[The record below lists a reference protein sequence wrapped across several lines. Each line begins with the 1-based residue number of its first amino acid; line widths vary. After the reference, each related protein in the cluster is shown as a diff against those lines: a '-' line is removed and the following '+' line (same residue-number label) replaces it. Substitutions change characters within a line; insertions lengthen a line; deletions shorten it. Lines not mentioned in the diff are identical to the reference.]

1 MKDGVKGA
9 QVIPRGITLLLTLL
23 LAFVATFF
31 TIAFAWKPILTEPLR
46 LLIPQRASSGDNVSN
61 TSADSRRPAMTI
73 NGGTIYLAWREGEGA
88 AAEIYFNK
96 KVSGSW
102 SGNINVSHDAS
113 DSAGP
118 AIAVTGNDVHL
129 VWQDAQALNIVYK
142 GSNNGGSTWGVGPQ
156 VIPDDGEDSFPPM
169 AITLSGLVPHV
180 VWVAEP
186 FNFEIFYSNRTGGSW
201 SASPTNLTV
210 STAGDADHP
219 SIGAGNYL
227 HATWDVD
234 SGTGHFIEYSKSTDG
249 GANWSSPV
257 DISGN
262 VTNNGDSTH
271 PDIAVQ
277 GNNLFVV
284 WSTLINET
292 ETSKTYTIRFNKSA
306 NGGVTWLTSS
316 APIAAPT
323 ISKGFINEFPVPR
336 VAISD
341 TNTIYV
347 VWHQGTGKADV
358 MSSVSTDGGQSWS
371 TTPDNVS
378 NSSQNAQLAR
388 VAIGTAHVVWEEE
401 VWDSELGVWQ
411 YDILHQYTTG
421 TEEGGGIYLPII
433 MKNSS

>member
-1 MKDGVKGA
+1 VKDGIKRA

-31 TIAFAWKPILTEPLR
+31 TIAFAWKPIPTDLLR
-46 LLIPQRASSGDNVSN
+46 RLIPQRASSGDNVSN

-73 NGGTIYLAWREGEGA
+73 NGGTMYLAWKEGEGT

-96 KVSGSW
+96 KVLGSW
-102 SGNINVSHDAS
+102 SDNVRVSNDAS
-113 DSAGP
+113 DCSGP
-118 AIAVTGNDVHL
+118 AIAVTGNDGHL

-142 GSNNGGSTWGVGPQ
+142 GSNNRGNTWEIGPE
-156 VIPDDGEDSFPPM
+156 VIPDDDEDSF
-169 AITLSGLVPHV
+169 H
-180 VWVAEP
+180 
-186 FNFEIFYSNRTGGSW
+186 
-201 SASPTNLTV
+201 
-210 STAGDADHP
+210 HP
-219 SIGAGNYL
+219 SIGAGNDVL

-249 GANWSSPV
+249 GASWSFPV
-257 DISGN
+257 DISGD

-277 GNNLFVV
+277 GSNLFVV

-292 ETSKTYTIRFNKSA
+292 ATSKTYTIRFNKSA
-306 NGGVTWLTSS
+306 NGGVMWLTSS

-347 VWHQGTGKADV
+347 VWHQGIGKADV
-358 MSSVSTDGGQSWS
+358 MSSVSTDGGVTWS
-371 TTPDNVS
+371 ATPDNVS
-378 NSSQNAQLAR
+378 NSSENAQLAR
-388 VAIGTAHVVWEEE
+388 VAVGSAPVVWEEQ
-401 VWDSELGVWQ
+401 VGDK
-411 YDILHQYTTG
+411 YDIFYKSTTG
-421 TEEGGGIYLPII
+421 TEEEDGGGIYLPII
-433 MKNSS
+433 MKNSY